1 MDLKQVIKDPIY
13 LALVIF
19 VIIAMFFGGFYGNFL
34 ILFLGW
40 NLLLAGF
47 TYFLVDIFIY
57 LRKKRSHIAL
67 VLLIWFMFI
76 LFFPNTIYVM
86 TDFIHLENYQ
96 FFIDYAE
103 IYRYVLMDW
112 VVLMIITIGAL
123 LAAKIGI
130 ESLEK
135 MKPYHFEWIK
145 KHYVIYLGLLFLAS
159 SIGIYI
165 GRFIR
170 LNSWEFHQIVS
181 VIPQIIQK
189 FSFFIGFIG
198 IYMMIH
204 LTAYFVMS
212 SHAIGYTEIRKQT
225 EE

>member
-123 LAAKIGI
+123 LAAKISI
-130 ESLEK
+130 KSLEK

-204 LTAYFVMS
+204 LTTYFVMS